1 MASELL
7 KNRALIQKLK
17 EPDIPVVNFSLT
29 DSAVESLIE
38 PDVLPQP
45 KPSELFEERERVRKD
60 RLSNTLLELEPVLM
74 DESVDFI
81 KRKDFYLF
89 ELTQLFFLL

>member
-17 EPDIPVVNFSLT
+17 EPDIPVVNFGLA
-29 DSAVESLIE
+29 DSAIESLIE

-45 KPSELFEERERVRKD
+45 KPSELLKREK
-60 RLSNTLLELEPVLM
+60 E
-74 DESVDFI
+74 
-81 KRKDFYLF
+81 
-89 ELTQLFFLL
+89 

>member
-17 EPDIPVVNFSLT
+17 EPDVPVVNFGLA
-29 DSAVESLIE
+29 DSAIESLIE

-45 KPSELFEERERVRKD
+45 KPDELFEERERIRKD
-60 RLSNTLLELEPVLM
+60 RLLMIQLLHLKL
-74 DESVDFI
+74 
-81 KRKDFYLF
+81 
-89 ELTQLFFLL
+89 LTSILSKL